1 MEQKTVHS
9 IPHSSFRTH
18 YSMLRNYIKI
28 AWRNLTRNKAFSA
41 INILGLAIGI
51 AACVL
56 ILQYVTFELSFDSF
70 HAKGDR
76 IYRVRQDRYD
86 KGKLSTQWV
95 GGAQAAGNS
104 FKANFGEV
112 EDYVKV
118 LKRRALIA
126 DYGEKSLKVER
137 VFVASESFFK
147 IFSYPLLAG
156 NATTALAEPNTV
168 VLSESVARRLFGSE
182 NPMGKTIRINQQQAV
197 KVTGVY
203 RDMPANTHLHADLLI
218 PHLTFI
224 KEVGKDNNP
233 DNAWMW
239 DGALSYLLLRSDA
252 SPKAL
257 EAKFVPYIQK
267 TIGAELKKYDSDA
280 VYTLQPL
287 RDIHLYSH
295 FMEEAEPNGDGK
307 TVYLLLA
314 IAFFIV
320 VIAWVNYINLA
331 TARAINRAKE
341 VGVRKAVGSLRG
353 QLIRQFMTESVLLNG
368 LAVGLALL
376 IVVGS
381 LPIFS
386 ELSGQQ
392 LSFSLLGSRMF
403 WLPLVGLFVIGA
415 FLSGLY
421 PAFVLS
427 GFKPVSVL
435 KGKVSTSRQGIV
447 LRKSLVVFQ
456 FAASLF
462 LLVGTLAVFS
472 QIQFMRAQSLGL
484 NIEQTLVINPPIIK
498 TDSTFMRQ
506 MLAFKEELLR
516 RPGVR
521 SIAASTV
528 VPGQASD
535 WNAGGIRLKGTDES
549 KSKQYRVI
557 GIDYDFLKTFDLK
570 LLAGRNF
577 AKEFGSDPKALIFN
591 KMAAKQLG
599 FDQPDQAIGKQIE
612 FWGETFTLVGVTDN
626 FHQQS
631 LRDAYEPLILR
642 LIPDVRGYFSIK
654 LESRQLDN
662 TVDVIRTEWNHFFPG
677 NPFEYSFLDERFNE
691 QYRADQRFGQV
702 FGLFTGLAILVACLG
717 LFGLASF
724 TTAQRTKE
732 IGIRKVLGASVG
744 EIVQMLYQ
752 EFAVLILIAFVVATP
767 LAWYAVRQWLQ
778 SYAFRTDIQWW
789 LFVIPFALVLLIALL
804 TVSFQSVKAALMNP
818 VKSLRSE

>member
-1 MEQKTVHS
+1 
-9 IPHSSFRTH
+9 
-18 YSMLRNYIKI
+18 MLTNYFKI
-28 AWRNLTRNKAFSA
+28 AWRNLIRNKAFSA
-41 INILGLAIGI
+41 INIWGLAIGV
-51 AACVL
+51 AACLL
-56 ILQYVTFELSFDSF
+56 ILQYVMFELSYDNF
-70 HAKGDR
+70 HTKGDR
-76 IYRVRQDRYD
+76 IYRVLQDRYD
-86 KGKLSTQWV
+86 KGKLSTQWA

-104 FKANFGEV
+104 FKAAFGEV

-118 LKRRALIA
+118 LKGRAMIA

-137 VFVASESFFK
+137 VFTASESFFK

-156 NATTALAEPNTV
+156 NINTVLAEPNTV
-168 VLSESVARRLFGSE
+168 VLSESVAKRLFGNE
-182 NPMGKTIRINQQQAV
+182 NPMGKTIKLNQERAV

-203 RDMPANTHLHADLLI
+203 QDMPANTHLHADLLI
-218 PHLTFI
+218 PHVTFI
-224 KEVGKDNNP
+224 KDMGKDNNP
-233 DNAWMW
+233 DQAWMW
-239 DGALSYLLLRSDA
+239 DGALSYLLLRPDRNGEPA
-252 SPKAL
+252 NPKAL

-267 TIGAELKKYDSDA
+267 TIGAELKKYDADA
-280 VYTLQPL
+280 IYTLQPL

-307 TVYLLLA
+307 TVYLLLG

-331 TARAINRAKE
+331 TARAVNRAKE

-376 IVVGS
+376 LVIVA
-381 LPIFS
+381 LPIFNQ
-386 ELSGQQ
+386 LSGQE
-392 LSFSLLGSRMF
+392 LSFSFLISSRF
-403 WLPLVGLFVIGA
+403 WLPLIGLFVIGA

-427 GFKPVSVL
+427 GYRPVSVL

-462 LLVGTLAVFS
+462 LLVGTLAVFK

-498 TDSTFMRQ
+498 TDSTFMRK

-516 RPGVR
+516 RSDIR
-521 SIAASTV
+521 SITASTV

-549 KSKQYRVI
+549 KSKQYRII
-557 GIDYDFLKTFDLK
+557 GVDYDFLKTFDLK
-570 LLAGRNF
+570 LVAGRNF
-577 AKEFGSDPKALIFN
+577 SKEFGADPKALIFN
-591 KMAAKQLG
+591 KKAVRQLG
-599 FDQPDQAIGKQIE
+599 FDQPEQAIGKQIE
-612 FWGETFTLVGVTDN
+612 FWGETYTLVGVTDN

-654 LESRQLDN
+654 VAGRELTSTIDEVRS
-662 TVDVIRTEWNHFFPG
+662 EWNRFFPG

-744 EIVQMLYQ
+744 EIVQMLYR
-752 EFAVLILIAFVVATP
+752 EFALLILLAFVVATP
-767 LAWYAVRQWLQ
+767 LAWYAVSQWLQ

-789 LFVIPFALVLLIALL
+789 LFLVPFVMVLLIALL
-804 TVSFQSVKAALMNP
+804 TVSFQSLKAALMNP
-818 VKSLRSE
+818 ITSLRTE

>member
-1 MEQKTVHS
+1 
-9 IPHSSFRTH
+9 
-18 YSMLRNYIKI
+18 MLQNYFKI
-28 AWRNLTRNKAFSA
+28 AWRNLIRNKAFSA
-41 INILGLAIGI
+41 INILGLAIGV

-56 ILQYVTFELSFDSF
+56 ILQYVSFELSYDDF
-70 HAKGDR
+70 HTKGNR
-76 IYRVRQDRYD
+76 IYRVQQDRYD
-86 KGKLSTQWV
+86 KGKLSTQWA

-104 FKANFGEV
+104 FKAAFGEV

-118 LKRRALIA
+118 LKRRTLIA
-126 DYGEKSLKVER
+126 DYGDKSLKVER

-156 NATTALAEPNTV
+156 NAATVLSEPNTV
-168 VLSESVARRLFGSE
+168 VLSESVAKRLFGTE
-182 NPMGKTIRINQQQAV
+182 NPMGKTIKFNQQQAV
-197 KVTGVY
+197 KVAGVY
-203 RDMPANTHLHADLLI
+203 KDMPANTHLHADLLI

-224 KEVGKDNNP
+224 QEVGKDNNP

-239 DGALSYLLLRSDA
+239 DGAMSYLLLRPDTD
-252 SPKAL
+252 PKAL

-267 TIGAELKKYDSDA
+267 TIGAELKKYDADA
-280 VYTLQPL
+280 IYKLQPL

-295 FMEEAEPNGDGK
+295 LMEEAEPNGDGK
-307 TVYLLLA
+307 TVYLLLG

-368 LAVGLALL
+368 ISVILALL
-376 IVVGS
+376 LVAVSI
-381 LPIFS
+381 PAFNQ
-386 ELSGQQ
+386 LSGQQ
-392 LSFSLLGSRMF
+392 LSFSLLGSATF

-427 GFKPVSVL
+427 GFQPVSVL
-435 KGKVSTSRQGIV
+435 KGKVSSTSQGIL

-462 LLVGTLAVFS
+462 LLVGTLAVFH

-484 NIEQTLVINPPIIK
+484 NIDQTLVINPPIIR
-498 TDSTFMRQ
+498 TDSTFMKQ
-506 MLAFKEELLR
+506 MVAFKDELLR
-516 RPGVR
+516 RPA
-521 SIAASTV
+521 IQNITASSV

-535 WNAGGIRLKGTDES
+535 WNAGTIRLKGADPS
-549 KSKQYRVI
+549 KGTQYRVI
-557 GIDYDFLKTFDLK
+557 AVDYDFLKTFDLK
-570 LLAGRNF
+570 LIAGRDF
-577 AKEFGSDPKALIFN
+577 SKEYGLEKKAVIFN
-591 KMAAKQLG
+591 KKAIKQLG
-599 FDQPDQAIGKQIE
+599 FDNPEEAIGKE
-612 FWGETFTLVGVTDN
+612 LDFWGDYFTIVGVTDD

-642 LIPDVRGYFSIK
+642 LIPDVRGYFSVK
-654 LESRQLDN
+654 LAATDLSSTLA
-662 TVDVIRTEWNHFFPG
+662 TVRTEWNRFFPG

-702 FGLFTGLAILVACLG
+702 FGLFTALAILVACLG

-744 EIVQMLYQ
+744 EIVQMLYR
-752 EFAVLILIAFVVATP
+752 EFAILILVAFVVATP
-767 LAWYAVRQWLQ
+767 LAWYAVSQWLET
-778 SYAFRTDIQWW
+778 YAFRTTIQWW
-789 LFVIPFALVLLIALL
+789 LFALPFTLVLLIALL
-804 TVSFQSVKAALMNP
+804 TVSFQSIKAALTNP

>member
-1 MEQKTVHS
+1 
-9 IPHSSFRTH
+9 
-18 YSMLRNYIKI
+18 MLQNYLKI
-28 AWRNLTRNKAFSA
+28 AWRNIIRNKAFSA

-56 ILQYVTFELSFDSF
+56 ILQYVTFELSYDDF
-70 HAKGDR
+70 HTKGNR

-86 KGKLSTQWV
+86 KGKLSTQWA

-104 FKANFGEV
+104 FKKAFGEV

-118 LKRRALIA
+118 LKRRPLMAEY
-126 DYGEKSLKVER
+126 DEKSLKVER
-137 VFVASESFFK
+137 VFIASESFFR
-147 IFSYPLLAG
+147 IFSYPLLSG
-156 NATTALAEPNTV
+156 NPNTVLSEPNTV
-168 VLSESVARRLFGSE
+168 ALSESVARRLFGRE
-182 NPMGKTIRINQQQAV
+182 NPMGKTIRINQKQAV

-203 RDMPANTHLHADLLI
+203 QNMPANTHLKADLLI
-218 PHLTFI
+218 PHVTFI
-224 KEVGKDNNP
+224 QEAGRDNNP

-252 SPKAL
+252 KPAAL
-257 EAKFVPYIQK
+257 EAKFVPYIQE
-267 TIGAELKKYDSDA
+267 TIGAELKKFNADA

-307 TVYLLLA
+307 TVYLLLG

-331 TARAINRAKE
+331 TAKAINRAKE
-341 VGVRKAVGSLRG
+341 VGVRKAIGSLRG
-353 QLIRQFMTESVLLNG
+353 QLIRQFLTESVLLNG
-368 LAVGLALL
+368 LAVVVGLILITLAL
-376 IVVGS
+376 
-381 LPIFS
+381 PTFNQ
-386 ELSGQQ
+386 LSGQQ
-392 LSFSLLGSRMF
+392 LSFSLAGSARF
-403 WLPLVGLFVIGA
+403 WVPLVGLFIIGA

-427 GFKPVSVL
+427 GFKPISVL
-435 KGKVSTSRQGIV
+435 KGSVSTSRQGIV

-456 FAASLF
+456 FAATLF
-462 LLVGTLAVFS
+462 LLVGTLAVFH
-472 QIQFMRAQSLGL
+472 QIQYMREQTLGI
-484 NIEQTLVINPPIIK
+484 NIDQTLVINPPIIR
-498 TDSTFMRQ
+498 TDSTFVRQ
-506 MLAFKEELLR
+506 MATFKEELLR
-516 RPGVR
+516 RPGIQ
-521 SIAASTV
+521 SITASTV

-549 KSKQYRVI
+549 KSEQYRVI
-557 GIDYDFLKTFDLK
+557 GVDYDFLKTFDLK

-577 AKEFGSDPKALIFN
+577 AKDYGSDPKALIFN
-591 KMAAKQLG
+591 KMALKQLG
-599 FDQPDQAIGKQIE
+599 FDQPEQAIGKQIE

-626 FHQQS
+626 YHQQS

-642 LIPDVRGYFSIK
+642 LIPDVQGFFSIK
-654 LESRQLDN
+654 LAAGQLNSTLAD
-662 TVDVIRTEWNHFFPG
+662 IRNQWNHFFPG

-732 IGIRKVLGASVG
+732 IGIRKVLGASVN
-744 EIVQMLYQ
+744 EIVQMLYR
-752 EFAVLILIAFVVATP
+752 EYATLLLISFVVAAP
-767 LAWYAVRQWLQ
+767 LAWYAINQWLQ
-778 SYAFRTDIQWW
+778 GYAFRATIDWW
-789 LFVIPFALVLLIALL
+789 LFVVPLVLVLLIALL
-804 TVSFQSVKAALMNP
+804 TVSFQSIKAALMNP

>member
-1 MEQKTVHS
+1 
-9 IPHSSFRTH
+9 
-18 YSMLRNYIKI
+18 MLTNYFKI
-28 AWRNLTRNKAFSA
+28 AWRNLIRNKAFSA
-41 INILGLAIGI
+41 INIWGLAIGI
-51 AACVL
+51 AACLL
-56 ILQYVTFELSFDSF
+56 ILQYVSFELSYDNF

-76 IYRVRQDRYD
+76 IYRVLQDRYD
-86 KGKLSTQWV
+86 KGKLSTQWA

-118 LKRRALIA
+118 LKRRAMIA

-137 VFVASESFFK
+137 VFTASESFFN

-156 NATTALAEPNTV
+156 NVNTVLAEPNTV
-168 VLSESVARRLFGSE
+168 VLSESVAKRLFGSE
-182 NPMGKTIRINQQQAV
+182 NPMGKTIKLNQERAV

-203 RDMPANTHLHADLLI
+203 QDMPANTHLHADLLI
-218 PHLTFI
+218 PHVTFI
-224 KEVGKDNNP
+224 KDMGKDNNP
-233 DNAWMW
+233 DQAWMW
-239 DGALSYLLLRSDA
+239 DGALSYLLLRPNA

-267 TIGAELKKYDSDA
+267 TIGAELKKYDADA
-280 VYTLQPL
+280 IYTLQPL
-287 RDIHLYSH
+287 RNIHLYSH
-295 FMEEAEPNGDGK
+295 FMEEAEPNGDGN
-307 TVYLLLA
+307 TVYLLLG

-331 TARAINRAKE
+331 TARAVNRAKE
-341 VGVRKAVGSLRG
+341 VGIRKAVGSLRG
-353 QLIRQFMTESVLLNG
+353 QLIRQFMTESVVLNG

-376 IVVGS
+376 LVVIA
-381 LPIFS
+381 LPIFNQ
-386 ELSGQQ
+386 LSGQQ
-392 LSFSLLGSRMF
+392 LSFSFLLSSRF
-403 WLPLVGLFVIGA
+403 WLPLIGLFVVGA

-427 GFKPVSVL
+427 GFRPVSVL
-435 KGKVSTSRQGIV
+435 KGKVSTSRQGII

-462 LLVGTLAVFS
+462 LLVGTLAVYN
-472 QIQFMRAQSLGL
+472 QIQYMRAQSLGL
-484 NIEQTLVINPPIIK
+484 NIDQTLVINPPIIK

-506 MLAFKEELLR
+506 MLAFKDELLR
-516 RPGVR
+516 RSDIR
-521 SIAASTV
+521 SITASTV

-549 KSKQYRVI
+549 KSKQYRII
-557 GIDYDFLKTFDLK
+557 GVDYDFLKTFDLK

-577 AKEFGSDPKALIFN
+577 SKEFGADPKALIFN
-591 KMAAKQLG
+591 KKAVQQLG
-599 FDQPDQAIGKQIE
+599 FDQPEEAIGKQIE

-642 LIPDVRGYFSIK
+642 LIPDVRGFFSIK
-654 LESRQLDN
+654 MAGRELNSTIDEVRS
-662 TVDVIRTEWNHFFPG
+662 EWNHFFPG

-744 EIVQMLYQ
+744 EIVQMLYR
-752 EFAVLILIAFVVATP
+752 EFAILILVAFVVATP

-778 SYAFRTDIQWW
+778 GYAFRTDIQWW
-789 LFVIPFALVLLIALL
+789 LFIVPFVMVLLIALL
-804 TVSFQSVKAALMNP
+804 TVSFQSIKAALMNP
-818 VKSLRSE
+818 VTSLRTE

>member
-1 MEQKTVHS
+1 
-9 IPHSSFRTH
+9 
-18 YSMLRNYIKI
+18 MLTNYLKI
-28 AWRNLTRNKAFSA
+28 AWRTIIRNKAFAA

-56 ILQYVTFELSFDSF
+56 ILQYVAFELSYDNF
-70 HAKGDR
+70 HTKSDR
-76 IYRVRQDRYD
+76 IYRVKQDRYD
-86 KGKLSTQWV
+86 KGKLSTQWA

-104 FKANFGEV
+104 FKAAFGEV

-126 DYGEKSLKVER
+126 DYGEKSVKVER
-137 VFVASESFFK
+137 VFTASESFFTV
-147 IFSYPLLAG
+147 FSYPLVAG
-156 NATTALAEPNTV
+156 DPKTVLAEPNTV
-168 VLSESVARRLFGSE
+168 VLSESVAHRLFGSQ
-182 NPMGKTIRINQQQAV
+182 NPMGKTIRINQDKAV

-203 RDMPANTHLHADLLI
+203 QDMPANTHLHADLLI
-218 PHLTFI
+218 PHVTFI
-224 KEVGKDNNP
+224 KEMGADNNP

-239 DGALSYLLLRSDA
+239 DGALSYLLLRSDRNGEPA
-252 SPKAL
+252 NPKAL
-257 EAKFVPYIQK
+257 EAKFLPYIQK
-267 TIGAELKKYDSDA
+267 TIGAELKKFDADA

-287 RDIHLYSH
+287 KDIHLYSH
-295 FMEEAEPNGDGK
+295 FMEEAEPNGDGS
-307 TVYLLLA
+307 TVYLLLG

-341 VGVRKAVGSLRG
+341 VGVRKAVGSMRG
-353 QLIRQFMTESVLLNG
+353 QLIGQFMTESVLLNG
-368 LAVGLALL
+368 LAVVLALL
-376 IVVGS
+376 LVVS
-381 LPIFS
+381 TLPTFNQ
-386 ELSGQQ
+386 LSGQQ
-392 LSFSLLGSRMF
+392 VTFSLLNSRLF
-403 WLPLVGLFVIGA
+403 WLPLAGLFIVGA
-415 FLSGLY
+415 FFSGLY

-427 GFKPVSVL
+427 GFKPVAVL
-435 KGKVSTSRQGIV
+435 KGKVSTSRQGIT

-462 LLVGTLAVFS
+462 LLVGTLAVFH
-472 QIQFMRAQSLGL
+472 QIQFMRAQSLGI

-506 MLAFKEELLR
+506 MAAFKDELLR
-516 RPGVR
+516 QPGIR

-549 KSKQYRVI
+549 KSKQYRII
-557 GIDYDFLKTFDLK
+557 GVDYDFLKTFDLK

-577 AKEFGSDPKALIFN
+577 AKEFGTDPKAVVFN
-591 KMAAKQLG
+591 KMAIKQLG
-599 FDQPDQAIGKQIE
+599 FDRPEQAIGKQIE
-612 FWGETFTLVGVTDN
+612 FWGETYSIVGVTDN
-626 FHQQS
+626 YHQQS

-654 LESRQLDN
+654 LASAQLDGAIE
-662 TVDVIRTEWNHFFPG
+662 TVRSEWNHFFPG
-677 NPFEYSFLDERFNE
+677 NPFEYSFLDERFND

-732 IGIRKVLGASVG
+732 IGIRKALGASVG
-744 EIVQMLYQ
+744 EIVQMLYR
-752 EFAVLILIAFVVATP
+752 EFAMLILIAFVIATP
-767 LAWYAVRQWLQ
+767 VAWYAVHQWLQ
-778 SYAFRTDIQWW
+778 GYAFRADIHWW
-789 LFVIPFALVLLIALL
+789 LFMAPFALVLLIALL

>member
-1 MEQKTVHS
+1 
-9 IPHSSFRTH
+9 
-18 YSMLRNYIKI
+18 MLKNYFTI
-28 AWRNLTRNKAFSA
+28 AWRNLVRNKAFSA
-41 INILGLAIGI
+41 INILGLSIGI

-56 ILQYVTFELSFDSF
+56 ILQYVTFELSYDNF

-86 KGKLSTQWV
+86 KGKLSTQWA

-104 FKANFGEV
+104 FKAAFGEV

-156 NATTALAEPNTV
+156 NATTVLAEPNTV
-168 VLSESVARRLFGSE
+168 VLSESVARRLFGSA
-182 NPMGKTIRINQQQAV
+182 NPMGKTIKLNQEKAV
-197 KVTGVY
+197 KVAGVY
-203 RDMPANTHLHADLLI
+203 QDMPANSHLHADLLI

-224 KEVGKDNNP
+224 QEVGKDNNP
-233 DNAWMW
+233 DNAWLW
-239 DGALSYLLLRSDA
+239 DGALSYLLLRPDA
-252 SPKAL
+252 NPRAL
-257 EAKFVPYIQK
+257 EAKFVPYIRK
-267 TIGAELKKYDSDA
+267 TIGEELKKYDSDA

-295 FMEEAEPNGDGK
+295 FMEEAEPNGDGN
-307 TVYLLLA
+307 TVYLLLG
-314 IAFFIV
+314 IAAFIV

-331 TARAINRAKE
+331 TARAVNRAKE

-353 QLIRQFMTESVLLNG
+353 QLIRQFMTESVLLNA
-368 LAVGLALL
+368 LAVALALL
-376 IVVGS
+376 LVVTAV
-381 LPIFS
+381 PAFNR
-386 ELSGQQ
+386 LSGQQ
-392 LSFSLLGSRMF
+392 LSLTLLGSGHF
-403 WLPLVGLFVIGA
+403 WWPLIGLFVVGA

-435 KGKVSTSRQGIV
+435 KGKVSTSRQGIA

-462 LLVGTLAVFS
+462 LLVGTLAVFH
-472 QIQFMRAQSLGL
+472 QIRFMRSQRLGI
-484 NIEQTLVINPPIIK
+484 NIDQTLVVNPPIIK
-498 TDSTFMRQ
+498 TDSTFQRRMV
-506 MLAFKEELLR
+506 AFKEELLR
-516 RPGVR
+516 QPSIR
-521 SIAASTV
+521 SIAASSV

-535 WNAGGIRLKGTDES
+535 WNAGAIRLKGADPS
-549 KSKQYRVI
+549 KGTQYRVI
-557 GIDYDFLKTFDLK
+557 GVDYDFLKTFDLK
-570 LLAGRNF
+570 VIAGRDF
-577 AKEFGSDPKALIFN
+577 SKEYGLEKKALIFN
-591 KMAAKQLG
+591 RMAAKQLG
-599 FDQPDQAIGKQIE
+599 FSDPNEAIGKEID
-612 FWGETFTLVGVTDN
+612 FWGEIFTLVGVVDN

-642 LIPDVRGYFSIK
+642 LIPDVRGFFAVK
-654 LESRQLDN
+654 LATPQVNAAIANVRAEWSR
-662 TVDVIRTEWNHFFPG
+662 FFPG
-677 NPFEYSFLDERFNE
+677 NPFEYSFLDERFDA

-702 FGLFTGLAILVACLG
+702 FGLFTSLAILVACLG

-732 IGIRKVLGASVG
+732 IGIRKVLGATVG
-744 EIVQMLYQ
+744 EILQLLYR
-752 EFAVLILIAFVVATP
+752 EFAVLVLLAFVIAVP
-767 LAWYAVRQWLQ
+767 LAWYAITRWREG
-778 SYAFRTDIQWW
+778 YAFRADLSGW
-789 LFVIPFALVLLIALL
+789 LFVVPLVVVLGIALL
-804 TVSFQSVKAALMNP
+804 TVSFQSIRAATMNP

>member
-1 MEQKTVHS
+1 
-9 IPHSSFRTH
+9 
-18 YSMLRNYIKI
+18 MLQNYFKI
-28 AWRNLTRNKAFSA
+28 AWRNLIRNKAFSA
-41 INILGLAIGI
+41 INILGLAIGV
-51 AACVL
+51 AACLL
-56 ILQYVTFELSFDSF
+56 ILQYVTFELSYDNF

-76 IYRVRQDRYD
+76 IYRVIQDRYD
-86 KGKLSTQWV
+86 KGKLSTQWA

-104 FKANFGEV
+104 FKAAFGEV

-118 LKRRALIA
+118 LKRRAVIA
-126 DYGEKSLKVER
+126 DYGDKSMKVER
-137 VFVASESFFK
+137 VFIASESFFK

-156 NATTALAEPNTV
+156 DAATVLAEPNTV
-168 VLSESVARRLFGSE
+168 ALSESVAKRLFGNE
-182 NPMGKTIRINQQQAV
+182 NPMGKTIKINQGKAV
-197 KVTGVY
+197 KITGVY
-203 RDMPANTHLHADLLI
+203 QDMPANSHLHADLLI
-218 PHLTFI
+218 PHVTFI
-224 KEVGKDNNP
+224 SEVGKDNNP

-239 DGALSYLLLRSDA
+239 DGALAYLLLRSDA
-252 SPKAL
+252 NPQAL

-267 TIGAELKKYDSDA
+267 TIGAELKKYNADA
-280 VYTLQPL
+280 VYKLQPL
-287 RDIHLYSH
+287 HDIHLNSH
-295 FMEEAEPNGDGK
+295 LMEEAEPNGDGK

-331 TARAINRAKE
+331 TARAVNRAKE

-353 QLIRQFMTESVLLNG
+353 QLIRQFMTEAVLLNG

-376 IVVGS
+376 VVVAT
-381 LPIFS
+381 LPMFNQ
-386 ELSGQQ
+386 LSGQS
-392 LSFSLLGSRMF
+392 LSFTLLGSRMF
-403 WLPLVGLFVIGA
+403 WLPLIGLFLVGS

-427 GFKPVSVL
+427 GFQPVSVL
-435 KGKVSTSRQGIV
+435 KGKVRSSRQGIV

-462 LLVGTLAVFS
+462 LLVGTLAVYH
-472 QIQFMRAQSLGL
+472 QIQYMRSQSLGL
-484 NIEQTLVINPPIIK
+484 NIEQTLVINPPIIG
-498 TDSTFMRQ
+498 TDSTYMRK

-516 RPGVR
+516 RSGIR
-521 SIAASTV
+521 SVSASTV

-535 WNAGGIRLKGTDES
+535 WNAGGIRLKGMDES
-549 KSKQYRVI
+549 KSEQYRVI
-557 GIDYDFLKTFDLK
+557 GVDYDFLKTFDLK
-570 LLAGRNF
+570 LIAGRNF

-599 FDQPDQAIGKQIE
+599 FDKPEQAIGKQVD

-642 LIPDVRGYFSIK
+642 LIPDVRGFFSIK
-654 LESRQLDN
+654 LASGELNQSVSD
-662 TVDVIRTEWNHFFPG
+662 IRADWNRFFPG
-677 NPFEYSFLDERFNE
+677 NPFEYAFLDERFNE

-744 EIVQMLYQ
+744 EIVQMLYR
-752 EFAVLILIAFVVATP
+752 EFAVLILVAFVIATP
-767 LAWYAVRQWLQ
+767 LAWYAVHQWLK
-778 SYAFRTDIQWW
+778 SYAFRSTLDWW
-789 LFVIPFALVLLIALL
+789 IFIVPFMLVLVIALL
-804 TVSFQSVKAALMNP
+804 TVSFQSLKAALTNP

>member
-1 MEQKTVHS
+1 
-9 IPHSSFRTH
+9 
-18 YSMLRNYIKI
+18 MLRNYFKI

-56 ILQYVTFELSFDSF
+56 ILQYVTFELSYDDF
-70 HAKGDR
+70 HDKGNR
-76 IYRVRQDRYD
+76 IYRVLQDRYD
-86 KGKLSTQWV
+86 KGKLSTQWA

-104 FKANFGEV
+104 FKAAFGEV

-118 LKRRALIA
+118 LKRRTLIA
-126 DYGEKSLKVER
+126 DYGEKSLKVEH
-137 VFVASESFFK
+137 VFIASESFFK

-156 NATTALAEPNTV
+156 NAATVLSEPNTV
-168 VLSESVARRLFGSE
+168 VLSESVAKRLFGNE
-182 NPMGKTIRINQQQAV
+182 NPMGKTIKFNQRQAV
-197 KVTGVY
+197 KVAGVY
-203 RDMPANTHLHADLLI
+203 KDMPANTHLHADLLI
-218 PHLTFI
+218 PHLTYI
-224 KEVGKDNNP
+224 QEMGKDNNP

-239 DGALSYLLLRSDA
+239 DGAMSYLLLRSDA
-252 SPKAL
+252 NPKAL

-267 TIGAELKKYDSDA
+267 TIGAELKKYDADA
-280 VYTLQPL
+280 IYKLQPL

-307 TVYLLLA
+307 TAYLLLG

-368 LAVGLALL
+368 ISVVLALL
-376 IVVGS
+376 LVAVSI
-381 LPIFS
+381 PTFNQ
-386 ELSGQQ
+386 LSGQQ
-392 LSFSLLGSRMF
+392 LSFSLLGSATF
-403 WLPLVGLFVIGA
+403 WLPLVGLFVVGA

-427 GFKPVSVL
+427 GFQPVAVL
-435 KGKVSTSRQGIV
+435 KGKVSTTSKGIL

-462 LLVGTLAVFS
+462 LLVGTLAVYH
-472 QIQFMRAQSLGL
+472 QIQFMRTQSLGL
-484 NIEQTLVINPPIIK
+484 NIDQTLVINPPIIR

-506 MLAFKEELLR
+506 MVAFKDELLR
-516 RPGVR
+516 RP
-521 SIAASTV
+521 SIRNITASSV

-549 KSKQYRVI
+549 KGTQYRVI
-557 GIDYDFLKTFDLK
+557 AVDYDFLKTFDLK
-570 LLAGRNF
+570 LIAGRDF
-577 AKEFGSDPKALIFN
+577 SKDYGLEKKAVIFN
-591 KMAAKQLG
+591 KKAIKQLG
-599 FDQPDQAIGKQIE
+599 FDDPKEAIGKEID
-612 FWGETFTLVGVTDN
+612 FWGGIFTIVGVTDN

-642 LIPDVRGYFSIK
+642 LIPDVRGYFSVKMATSDI
-654 LESRQLDN
+654 N
-662 TVDVIRTEWNHFFPG
+662 TTLATVRSEWNHFFPG

-702 FGLFTGLAILVACLG
+702 FGLFTALAILVACLG

-744 EIVQMLYQ
+744 EIVQMLYR
-752 EFAVLILIAFVVATP
+752 EFAVLILVAFVVATP
-767 LAWYAVRQWLQ
+767 LAWYAVNQWLET
-778 SYAFRTDIQWW
+778 YAFRSTIQWW
-789 LFVIPFALVLLIALL
+789 LFALPFALVLLIALL
-804 TVSFQSVKAALMNP
+804 TVSFQSIKAALTNP

>member
-1 MEQKTVHS
+1 
-9 IPHSSFRTH
+9 
-18 YSMLRNYIKI
+18 MLQNYLKI
-28 AWRNLTRNKAFSA
+28 AWRNIIRNKAFSA

-56 ILQYVTFELSFDSF
+56 ILQYVTFELSYDDF
-70 HAKGDR
+70 HTKGNR

-86 KGKLSTQWV
+86 KGKLSTQWA

-104 FKANFGEV
+104 FKKAFGEV

-118 LKRRALIA
+118 LKRRPLMAEY
-126 DYGEKSLKVER
+126 DEKSLKVER
-137 VFVASESFFK
+137 VFIASESFFR
-147 IFSYPLLAG
+147 IFSYPLLSG
-156 NATTALAEPNTV
+156 NPNTVLSEPNTV
-168 VLSESVARRLFGSE
+168 ALSESVARRLFGRE
-182 NPMGKTIRINQQQAV
+182 NPMGKTIRINQKQAV

-203 RDMPANTHLHADLLI
+203 QDMPANTHLKADLLI
-218 PHLTFI
+218 PHVTFI
-224 KEVGKDNNP
+224 QEAGRDNNP

-252 SPKAL
+252 KPAAL
-257 EAKFVPYIQK
+257 EAKFVPYIQE
-267 TIGAELKKYDSDA
+267 TIGAELKKFNADA

-307 TVYLLLA
+307 TVYLLLG

-331 TARAINRAKE
+331 TAKAINRAKE
-341 VGVRKAVGSLRG
+341 VGVRKAIGSLRG
-353 QLIRQFMTESVLLNG
+353 QLIRQFLTESVLLNG
-368 LAVGLALL
+368 LAVVVGLILITLAL
-376 IVVGS
+376 
-381 LPIFS
+381 PTFNQ
-386 ELSGQQ
+386 LSGQQ
-392 LSFSLLGSRMF
+392 LSFSLAGSARF
-403 WLPLVGLFVIGA
+403 WVPLVGLFIIGA

-427 GFKPVSVL
+427 GFKPISVL
-435 KGKVSTSRQGIV
+435 KGSVSTSRQGIV

-456 FAASLF
+456 FAATLF
-462 LLVGTLAVFS
+462 LLVGTLAVFH
-472 QIQFMRAQSLGL
+472 QIQYMREQTLGI
-484 NIEQTLVINPPIIK
+484 NIDQTLVINPPIIR
-498 TDSTFMRQ
+498 TDSTFVRQ
-506 MLAFKEELLR
+506 MATFKEELLR
-516 RPGVR
+516 RPGIQ
-521 SIAASTV
+521 SITASTV

-549 KSKQYRVI
+549 KSEQYRVI
-557 GIDYDFLKTFDLK
+557 GVDYDFLKTFDLK

-577 AKEFGSDPKALIFN
+577 AKDYGSDPKALIFN
-591 KMAAKQLG
+591 KMALKQLG
-599 FDQPDQAIGKQIE
+599 FDQPEQAIGKQIE

-626 FHQQS
+626 YHQQS

-642 LIPDVRGYFSIK
+642 LIPDVQGFFSIK
-654 LESRQLDN
+654 LAAGQLNSTLAD
-662 TVDVIRTEWNHFFPG
+662 IRTEWNHFFPG

-732 IGIRKVLGASVG
+732 IGIRKVLGASVN
-744 EIVQMLYQ
+744 EIVQMLYR
-752 EFAVLILIAFVVATP
+752 EYATLLLISFVVAAP
-767 LAWYAVRQWLQ
+767 LAWYAISQWLQ
-778 SYAFRTDIQWW
+778 GYAFRATIDWW
-789 LFVIPFALVLLIALL
+789 LFVVPLVLVLLIALL
-804 TVSFQSVKAALMNP
+804 TVSFQSIKAALMNP

>member
-1 MEQKTVHS
+1 
-9 IPHSSFRTH
+9 
-18 YSMLRNYIKI
+18 MLRNYFKI
-28 AWRNLTRNKAFSA
+28 AWRNLIRNKAFSA

-56 ILQYVTFELSFDSF
+56 ILQYVTFELSYDDF
-70 HAKGDR
+70 HTKSDR
-76 IYRVRQDRYD
+76 IYRVLQERYD
-86 KGKLSTQWV
+86 KGKLSTQWA

-137 VFVASESFFK
+137 PFIASESFFK

-156 NATTALAEPNTV
+156 NVNTVLSEPNTV
-168 VLSESVARRLFGSE
+168 ALSESVAKRLFGNE
-182 NPMGKTIRINQQQAV
+182 NPMGKTIKINQQKAV

-203 RDMPANTHLHADLLI
+203 QDMPANTHLHADLLI

-224 KEVGKDNNP
+224 QEVGKDNNP

-239 DGALSYLLLRSDA
+239 DGAMSYLLLRPDA
-252 SPKAL
+252 NPKAL

-267 TIGAELKKYDSDA
+267 TIGAELKKYDADA

-307 TVYLLLA
+307 TVYLLLG

-353 QLIRQFMTESVLLNG
+353 QLIRQFMTESVVLNG

-376 IVVGS
+376 LVAGTI
-381 LPIFS
+381 PAFNQ
-386 ELSGQQ
+386 LSGQT
-392 LSFSLLGSRMF
+392 LSLSLLGSSRF
-403 WLPLVGLFVIGA
+403 WLPLIGLFVIGA

-427 GFKPVSVL
+427 GFQPVSVL
-435 KGKVSTSRQGIV
+435 KGKVSASRQGII

-462 LLVGTLAVFS
+462 LLVGTLAVFH
-472 QIQFMRAQSLGL
+472 QIQYMRAQSLGI
-484 NIEQTLVINPPIIK
+484 NIDQTLVINPPIIK

-506 MLAFKEELLR
+506 MVAFKEELLR
-516 RPGVR
+516 QPAIRN
-521 SIAASTV
+521 IAASSV

-535 WNAGGIRLKGTDES
+535 WNAGGIRLKGADES

-557 GIDYDFLKTFDLK
+557 GVDYDFLKTFDLK

-577 AKEFGSDPKALIFN
+577 SKEFGTDPKAVIFN
-591 KMAAKQLG
+591 KMAVKQLG
-599 FDQPDQAIGKQIE
+599 FDQPDQAIGKQID

-642 LIPDVRGYFSIK
+642 LIPDVRGFFSVK
-654 LESRQLDN
+654 LATGQLNN
-662 TVDVIRTEWNHFFPG
+662 TVEVIRTEWDHFFPG

-744 EIVQMLYQ
+744 EIVQMLYR
-752 EFAVLILIAFVVATP
+752 EFAVLILVAFVLATP
-767 LAWYAVRQWLQ
+767 LAWYAVSQWLNG
-778 SYAFRTDIQWW
+778 YAFRADMQWW
-789 LFVIPFALVLLIALL
+789 LFVAPFGLVLLIALL
-804 TVSFQSVKAALMNP
+804 TVSFQSIKAALTNP
-818 VKSLRSE
+818 VTSLRSE